1 MFDTLENI
9 TNKAVGHFEQQRLQG
24 VGIREALNATLR
36 AFAFDLALAVM
47 VATSKRKPNNQPP
60 TTTTTAES
68 ESWS

>member
-9 TNKAVGHFEQQRLQG
+9 TNKAVVHFEQQRLQG
-24 VGIREALNATLR
+24 AGIREALNATLR

-60 TTTTTAES
+60 TATAES
-68 ESWS
+68 KTWS